1 MVFSSIIF
9 LCAFLP
15 IVCIGYFLLP
25 KRLRN
30 MWLLLLSLLFYAYGE
45 PVYICIM
52 VFSTVFDYTNGRIID
67 YCKKHGKK
75 WDKYILVLSVVG
87 NLGMLG
93 YFKYTDFL
101 LSTLNQLLGSQFSL
115 LSLALPIGI
124 SFYTFQT
131 MSYTIDVY
139 LGKVQC
145 QKNFV
150 DFSMYVCLFPQLI
163 AGPIVKY
170 SCVEKQLQNRSVTI
184 ANVANGFSR
193 FTIGLGKKVLL
204 ANQAGALY
212 EQMKSL
218 TDGDWSM
225 SVAWLAA
232 ISYMFQIYFDFSGY
246 SDMAIGLG
254 KMFGFTFPENF
265 YYPYEAKSI
274 TEFWRRWHMTLSG
287 WFREYVY
294 IPLGGNKKGWKRQII
309 NLFIVWFL
317 TGLWH
322 GAGWNF
328 VVWGMYYFL
337 FLVLEKGIWQIFK
350 KKQNQDK
357 RCGKKKNSLAALWKH
372 TYTLL
377 VVLFGWVLFSCEKTE
392 QLLSMLKAM
401 VGNGVKISSPIGVYS
416 WTNTILFFI
425 LLAIGATSLPKKI
438 ADHVVPTVWKEPLY
452 YLYSC
457 FLLVVSIA
465 FLVRGSYN
473 PFLYFRF

>member
-1 MVFSSIIF
+1 
-9 LCAFLP
+9 
-15 IVCIGYFLLP
+15 
-25 KRLRN
+25 
-30 MWLLLLSLLFYAYGE
+30 
-45 PVYICIM
+45 
-52 VFSTVFDYTNGRIID
+52 
-67 YCKKHGKK
+67 
-75 WDKYILVLSVVG
+75 
-87 NLGMLG
+87 
-93 YFKYTDFL
+93 
-101 LSTLNQLLGSQFSL
+101 
-115 LSLALPIGI
+115 
-124 SFYTFQT
+124 
-131 MSYTIDVY
+131 
-139 LGKVQC
+139 
-145 QKNFV
+145 
-150 DFSMYVCLFPQLI
+150 
-163 AGPIVKY
+163 
-170 SCVEKQLQNRSVTI
+170 
-184 ANVANGFSR
+184 
-193 FTIGLGKKVLL
+193 
-204 ANQAGALY
+204 
-212 EQMKSL
+212 
-218 TDGDWSM
+218 
-225 SVAWLAA
+225 
-232 ISYMFQIYFDFSGY
+232 
-246 SDMAIGLG
+246 
-254 KMFGFTFPENF
+254 
-265 YYPYEAKSI
+265 
-274 TEFWRRWHMTLSG
+274 MTLSG

-357 RCGKKKNSLAALWKH
+357 RCGKKENSLAALWKH